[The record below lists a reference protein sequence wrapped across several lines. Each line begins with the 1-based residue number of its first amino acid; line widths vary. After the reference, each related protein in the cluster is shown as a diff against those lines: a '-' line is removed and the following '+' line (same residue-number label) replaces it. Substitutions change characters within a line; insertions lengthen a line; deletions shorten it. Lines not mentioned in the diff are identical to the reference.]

1 MWLPLALLLLF
12 PGEAPPSVPIE
23 QRGLQVGEKLPP
35 FALRDQNG
43 RTQTFDTLKGPK
55 GLVLLFVRSADW

>member
-1 MWLPLALLLLF
+1 MWLPLALLLAVT
-12 PGEAPPSVPIE
+12 PVPIE

-35 FALRDQNG
+35 FALRDQSG
-43 RTQTFDTLKGPK
+43 RTQTFDTLKGRK